1 MVGEYPPVMA
11 SETDMDLP
19 AGFQNG
25 FDKYSNFKPMGQ
37 GGRADIL
44 ACRDTALGRTGA
56 MKQLQARYADNSQ

>member
-37 GGRADIL
+37 GGRAD
-44 ACRDTALGRTGA
+44 GRGTF
-56 MKQLQARYADNSQ
+56 KIDDVV